1 MWFIVPDTYV
11 EAILSTLP
19 PDKLTLA
26 RNFLPKKK

>member
-1 MWFIVPDTYV
+1 MWFIAPDTYV
-11 EAILSTLP
+11 EAISTLP